1 MNLETTVAHLNE
13 LEPRRRGIQR
23 TYSRYRELTEE
34 AFGSAAAGNIEGV
47 VSDIFTCIGR
57 RIVGQLCQEDMVGL
71 LEQNGWRISDNPHL
85 TEELIY
91 CHDLASVEQRG
102 KLSGHSQFDGAF
114 SLKGLNA
121 KYFDVGSER
130 TVVLLNDGLPG
141 SVVAL
146 SNLGDPPDQDYAFGL
161 KAVLPH
167 QADYLLWWATKHSNV
182 WKHFAEPTDL
192 GEKSWAVL
200 QPSFDVDRTRSFA
213 KCALGRSDFH
223 LGPSRSEERFYLS
236 AFGVAEPEQKYALN
250 QGSYLAYH
258 VM

>member
-23 TYSRYRELTEE
+23 TYSRYKELTEE
-34 AFGSAAAGNIEGV
+34 AFGSAVAGSVESV
-47 VSDIFTCIGR
+47 VSDIFTCIGKK
-57 RIVGQLCQEDMVGL
+57 IVGQLRQEDMVGL
-71 LEQNGWRISDNPHL
+71 LQQNGWQISDNTHL
-85 TEELIY
+85 TDELLY
-91 CHDLASVEQRG
+91 CQDLASVEQRG
-102 KLSGHSQFDGAF
+102 ELSGHSQFEGAV

-121 KYFDVGSER
+121 KYFDAVSER

-146 SNLGDPPDQDYAFGL
+146 SNLGDPPDPDYAFGL
-161 KAVLPH
+161 KSVVPH

-192 GEKSWAVL
+192 GEKSWAVF

-213 KCALGRSDFH
+213 KCALGKSDIRVVS
-223 LGPSRSEERFYLS
+223 SRSEERFYLS
-236 AFGVAEPEQKYALN
+236 AFGVAEPQQKHALS
-250 QGSYLAYH
+250 QGWYLAYH